1 MCHTEWLPI
10 FIFLLN
16 YGMTI
21 FVELWYDTSQTMT
34 QQSFENIFLTDR
46 ESGFQI
52 VWCIAKLTEIS

>member
-52 VWCIAKLTEIS
+52 VW